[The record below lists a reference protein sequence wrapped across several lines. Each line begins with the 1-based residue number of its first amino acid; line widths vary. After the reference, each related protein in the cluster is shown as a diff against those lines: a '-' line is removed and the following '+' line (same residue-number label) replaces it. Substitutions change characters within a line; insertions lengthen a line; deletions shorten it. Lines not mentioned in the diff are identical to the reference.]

1 MIESATEIIRDGY
14 SNQFTA
20 QELLESAE
28 HKIFSIAEDQVRGET
43 LELKD
48 IVKQAMDL
56 IAMRADSGGHAV
68 TGVASGF
75 IDLDDMTGGF
85 HPGQLI
91 ILAARPSMG
100 KTALALEHRRSR
112 RDQR

>member
-28 HKIFSIAEDQVRGET
+28 RKVFAIAEDQVRGET

-48 IVKQAMDL
+48 IVKEAMEN
-56 IAMRADSGGHAV
+56 IAIRADSGGHAV
-68 TGVASGF
+68 TGVAIRLF
-75 IDLDDMTGGF
+75 
-85 HPGQLI
+85 
-91 ILAARPSMG
+91 
-100 KTALALEHRRSR
+100 RS
-112 RDQR
+112 